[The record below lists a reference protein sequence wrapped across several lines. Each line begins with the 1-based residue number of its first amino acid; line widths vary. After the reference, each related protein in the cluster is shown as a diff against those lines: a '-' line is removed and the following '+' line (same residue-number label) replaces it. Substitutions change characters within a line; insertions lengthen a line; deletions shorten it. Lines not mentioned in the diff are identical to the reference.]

1 MQAGLKKKK
10 NAQTG
15 LRCYNC
21 ESERKKPLQTRKK
34 KRKVPSALKEKVLK
48 KKNCFYVSC
57 SAANKCVKADMIILI
72 LACSVNSVLS
82 L

>member
-1 MQAGLKKKK
+1 MRAGL
-10 NAQTG
+10 
-15 LRCYNC
+15 
-21 ESERKKPLQTRKK
+21 RKKTHKQAFAVTIVKVKEKSRYRRGRKREK
-34 KRKVPSALKEKVLK
+34 SHSALKGKVLK

-57 SAANKCVKADMIILI
+57 SAANKCVKADMIILL